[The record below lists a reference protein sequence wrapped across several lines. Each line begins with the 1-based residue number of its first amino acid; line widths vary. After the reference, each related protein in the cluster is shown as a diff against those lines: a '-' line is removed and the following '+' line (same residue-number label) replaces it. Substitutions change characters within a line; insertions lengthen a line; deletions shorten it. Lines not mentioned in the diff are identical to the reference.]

1 MISSRISDRAAD
13 RLVVRCARL
22 AGLVALSLSLACT
35 GATGGDAAAR
45 AAGPVGGA
53 VTLWTARTELFMEHP
68 ALIVGAPD
76 KFAVHLTALA
86 DFSPLRS
93 GRITLRFVPRS
104 GGAALVVTQDA
115 PRAPGIYGPA
125 PAFTAAG
132 DYDLTLIVDSP
143 QLRDTIRVPGLR
155 VYAST
160 DDAPRDEG
168 EGDAGGIR
176 FLKEQ
181 QWKTPGFRTAA
192 AAMGVV
198 AGTVSA
204 PGTIDAPAGRYAEI
218 TAPVSG
224 LVDIGGL
231 DRTPAPGARVT
242 RGQLLATLAPSLGD
256 GGSAYAD
263 ARARLRETE
272 DEFSRAT
279 RLVRAE
285 AAPARRL
292 REAEIRLEAAR
303 EAMAGVGGAGAGG
316 RIEIRAPFAGIVVRR
331 TLVPGARVEAGAP
344 LFTVVDP
351 SVAWLTT
358 HVPAAAAS
366 MVDAAANASFVLEGS
381 DRRVSTTRL
390 VSVGRVIDAD
400 TRTLPVIYE
409 IANADGLLTIGS
421 NAVVLLRTGRR
432 ERGVVIPESA
442 VLDDDGRA
450 IAYVQAGGERF
461 ERRELKL
468 GARDGARVLVL
479 EGIAAGERV
488 VTGAAYQVRL
498 ASLSSAVPAHG
509 HEH

>member
-1 MISSRISDRAAD
+1 MLALPCTSRASRRPGFRRARVAGF
-13 RLVVRCARL
+13 L
-22 AGLVALSLSLACT
+22 ALPLALACT
-35 GATGGDAAAR
+35 GAIGGDVATA
-45 AAGPVGGA
+45 AAGPAGGA

-68 ALIVGAPD
+68 ALIVGTPD
-76 KFAVHLTALA
+76 KFAVHLTVLA
-86 DFSPLRS
+86 DFAPLRT
-93 GRITLRFVPRS
+93 GRITLRFVPRA
-104 GGAALVVTQDA
+104 GGAPLVVTQDA
-115 PRAPGIYGPA
+115 PRAPGIFGPA

-155 VYAST
+155 VYAPA
-160 DDAPRDEG
+160 DAAPRDEG
-168 EGDAGGIR
+168 TDDAGGIA

-198 AGTVSA
+198 AGTVGA
-204 PGTIDAPAGRYAEI
+204 PGTIDAPAGRYAEV

-224 LVDIGGL
+224 LVDIDGL
-231 DRTPAPGARVT
+231 DHTPAPGMRVT
-242 RGQLLATLAPSLGD
+242 RGQLLATLAPSIGD

-263 ARARLRETE
+263 ARARLREAE
-272 DEFSRAT
+272 GELARAT

-292 REAEIRLEAAR
+292 QEAEIRLDAAQQ
-303 EAMAGVGGAGAGG
+303 AMAGVGGAGAGG
-316 RIEIRAPFAGIVVRR
+316 RIDIRAPFAGIVVKR
-331 TLVPGARVEAGAP
+331 TLVPGTRVEAGTP
-344 LFTVVDP
+344 LFTMVDP
-351 SVAWLTT
+351 SVVWLTT
-358 HVPAAAAS
+358 HVPAASAAS
-366 MVDAAANASFVLEGS
+366 VDAAATASFVLEGS
-381 DRRVSTTRL
+381 DRRVSTSRL

-400 TRTLPVIYE
+400 TRTLPIIYE

-432 ERGVVIPESA
+432 ESGIVIPESA

-461 ERRELKL
+461 ERRELRIS
-468 GARDGARVLVL
+468 ARDGAQVLVL